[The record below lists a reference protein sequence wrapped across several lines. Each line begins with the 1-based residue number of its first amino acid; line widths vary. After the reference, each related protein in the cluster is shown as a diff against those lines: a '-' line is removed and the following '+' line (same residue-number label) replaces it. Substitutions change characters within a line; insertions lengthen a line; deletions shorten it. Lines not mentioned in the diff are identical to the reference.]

1 MIAGMLDDPE
11 RDPRLADALRR
22 TPLSNASLSDDQLR
36 SRIIVAGRTRLAQ
49 LRARQR
55 PWWEW
60 TAAWARVAVP
70 VGLAASLAAG
80 VLLVQSANSVESAS
94 SVAAADTVTAS
105 GVILSAAAG
114 NAASPQVGDELVA
127 QASDD
132 WLLTQVMSR

>member
-1 MIAGMLDDPE
+1 MIARMFDDPE
-11 RDPRLADALRR
+11 RDPRLADALRG
-22 TPLSNASLSDDQLR
+22 TPTPSSSLGDDQLR
-36 SRIIVAGRTRLAQ
+36 SRIMAAARVRVAQ
-49 LRARQR
+49 LRSRQR

-80 VLLVQSANSVESAS
+80 VLLVQNPTSIESITSV
-94 SVAAADTVTAS
+94 AADTVTAS

-114 NAASPQVGDELVA
+114 TTASPQVGDELVA

>member
-1 MIAGMLDDPE
+1 MIAGMFDDPE
-11 RDPRLADALRR
+11 RDPRLAETLRGMP
-22 TPLSNASLSDDQLR
+22 TPRASGDDQLH
-36 SRIIVAGRTRLAQ
+36 SRIMAAARPRLAQ

-80 VLLVQSANSVESAS
+80 VLLLQSTATVQSIS
-94 SVAAADTVTAS
+94 SVAADTVTAS
-105 GVILSAAAG
+105 GVILSAASG
-114 NAASPQVGDELVA
+114 ITGSPQVGDELVA

-132 WLLTQVMSR
+132 WLLSQVMSR

>member
-1 MIAGMLDDPE
+1 MMAGMFHDPE
-11 RDPRLADALRR
+11 RDPRLADALRG
-22 TPLSNASLSDDQLR
+22 TPGPGGPLDDQQLH
-36 SRIIVAGRTRLAQ
+36 SRIMAAARPRLAQ

-60 TAAWARVAVP
+60 TAGWARVAVP

-80 VLLVQSANSVESAS
+80 VLLVRSPSSGESLS
-94 SVAAADTVTAS
+94 SIAADTTTAS

-114 NAASPQVGDELVA
+114 GTGSPQVGDELVA

-132 WLLTQVMSR
+132 WLLTQVMSQ

>member
-1 MIAGMLDDPE
+1 MIARMFDDPE
-11 RDPRLADALRR
+11 RDSRLADALRG
-22 TPLSNASLSDDQLR
+22 TPTPSSSLGDDQLR
-36 SRIIVAGRTRLAQ
+36 SRIMAAARVRVAQ
-49 LRARQR
+49 LRSRQR

-80 VLLVQSANSVESAS
+80 VLLVQNPTSIEIVSV
-94 SVAAADTVTAS
+94 AADTVTAS

-114 NAASPQVGDELVA
+114 TTGSPQVGDELVA

>member
-1 MIAGMLDDPE
+1 MIAGMLGDPE

-22 TPLSNASLSDDQLR
+22 TQEQGASLDDDQLHAR
-36 SRIIVAGRTRLAQ
+36 IVAAARPRLFQ

-70 VGLAASLAAG
+70 VGIAASLAAG
-80 VLLVQSANSVESAS
+80 VLLIQSPSSADS
-94 SVAAADTVTAS
+94 ISNVAADTVTAS
-105 GVILSAAAG
+105 GLILSAAAG
-114 NAASPQVGDELVA
+114 AAESPQVGDLLVA

-132 WLLTQVMSR
+132 WLLTQVMTR

>member
-1 MIAGMLDDPE
+1 MIAGMFDDPE
-11 RDPRLADALRR
+11 RDPRLAQALRGAPAPD
-22 TPLSNASLSDDQLR
+22 TSLDDDRLR
-36 SRIIVAGRTRLAQ
+36 GRIMAAARPRLAQ

-80 VLLVQSANSVESAS
+80 VLLIGSPTPVESVS
-94 SVAAADTVTAS
+94 SVAADTVTAS
-105 GVILSAAAG
+105 GVILGAAAG
-114 NAASPQVGDELVA
+114 ATGSPQVGDALVA

-132 WLLTQVMSR
+132 WLLTQIMIR

>member
-1 MIAGMLDDPE
+1 MIAGMFDDPE
-11 RDPRLADALRR
+11 RDPRLADALRGMP
-22 TPLSNASLSDDQLR
+22 TPSASLGDDQVH
-36 SRIIVAGRTRLAQ
+36 SRIMAVARPRLAQ
-49 LRARQR
+49 LRTRQR

-60 TAAWARVAVP
+60 TASWARVAVP

-80 VLLVQSANSVESAS
+80 VLLVQSTTSVGSITG
-94 SVAAADTVTAS
+94 VATDTVTAS

-114 NAASPQVGDELVA
+114 TTGSPQVGDELVA

>member
-1 MIAGMLDDPE
+1 MIAGMFRDPE
-11 RDPRLADALRR
+11 RDPRLADALRA
-22 TPLSNASLSDDQLR
+22 TQAEGALLEDDSLPA
-36 SRIIVAGRTRLAQ
+36 RIIAVARPHLAQ

-60 TAAWARVAVP
+60 TARWARVAVP

-80 VLLVQSANSVESAS
+80 VLLIQSPSWRDSISNV
-94 SVAAADTVTAS
+94 AADTVTAS

-114 NAASPQVGDELVA
+114 TTGSPQVGDQLVA

>member
-1 MIAGMLDDPE
+1 MIAGMFDDPE
-11 RDPRLADALRR
+11 RDPRLAEALRG
-22 TPLSNASLSDDQLR
+22 TPTPSASLGDDQLH
-36 SRIIVAGRTRLAQ
+36 SRIMGAARPRLAQ

-60 TAAWARVAVP
+60 TATWARVAVP
-70 VGLAASLAAG
+70 VGLAASLASG
-80 VLLVQSANSVESAS
+80 VLLVQTTTSGESIS
-94 SVAAADTVTAS
+94 SVAADTVTAS

-114 NAASPQVGDELVA
+114 TTGSPQVGDELVA